1 MRLRKEAY
9 QMKAAL
15 QQLILAIAFLALLV
29 FGGVNLKADSIK
41 VYKFEA
47 QKIEFQVQGVI
58 PHTKQ

>member
-1 MRLRKEAY
+1 
-9 QMKAAL
+9 MKAAL

>member
-1 MRLRKEAY
+1 
-9 QMKAAL
+9 MKTVSN
-15 QQLILAIAFLALLV
+15 QLIFAIAFLALLV

-47 QKIEFQVQGVI
+47 QNIEFQVQGVI